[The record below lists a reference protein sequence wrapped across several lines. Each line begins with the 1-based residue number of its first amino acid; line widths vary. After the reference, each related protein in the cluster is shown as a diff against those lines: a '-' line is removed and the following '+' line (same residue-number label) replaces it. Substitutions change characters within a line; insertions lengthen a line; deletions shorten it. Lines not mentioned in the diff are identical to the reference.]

1 MQIVRRYSEL
11 SSGLA
16 VIDAGFPQERVRR
29 SLQWLQEEMD
39 HNLTKMAS
47 AFQDRSKQL
56 VFLINNYDLI
66 VSVHTVITP
75 SVFSDWN

>member
-1 MQIVRRYSEL
+1 M
-11 SSGLA
+11 A

-39 HNLTKMAS
+39 ANLVRMAS
-47 AFQDRSKQL
+47 AFQERSRQL

-66 VSVHTVITP
+66 LSVHLVRYIP
-75 SVFSDWN
+75 SCFKSFSSDS

>member
-1 MQIVRRYSEL
+1 M
-11 SSGLA
+11 
-16 VIDAGFPQERVRR
+16 IDAGFPQDRVRK

-39 HNLTKMAS
+39 QNLIRMAS

-66 VSVHTVITP
+66 LSVHLVRL
-75 SVFSDWN
+75 FF